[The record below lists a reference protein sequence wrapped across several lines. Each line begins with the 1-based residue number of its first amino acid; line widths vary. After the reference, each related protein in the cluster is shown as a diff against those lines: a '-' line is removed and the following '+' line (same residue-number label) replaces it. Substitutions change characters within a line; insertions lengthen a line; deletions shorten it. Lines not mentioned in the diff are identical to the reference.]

1 MDGVGSLYDHSK
13 RKNILC
19 HNVVST
25 FYVNGDHRVPL
36 HFNPYIKR
44 EVAEELDIWFKTQG
58 FR

>member
-1 MDGVGSLYDHSK
+1 MGSLYDHSK

-25 FYVNGDHRVPL
+25 FYVNGNHRVPL